1 MADRALL
8 RKQAVDGLIER
19 EVEQI
24 RKRHPGLDVGN
35 CYSRLFS
42 EQPWLYAS
50 YVEASSIVC
59 RNGGEE

>member
-24 RKRHPGLDVGN
+24 RKRHPGLDLGDAYAKV
-35 CYSRLFS
+35 FA
-42 EQPWLYAS
+42 EHPELYDA
-50 YVEASSIVC
+50 YVKTTSIVS
-59 RNGGEE
+59 RNGDEE